1 LAQAGFM
8 HEHPEVLGEK
18 GLAEWDKATKGMH
31 LPQHVPQHAR
41 KAILVNHKHL
51 HKNKGHG
58 KP

>member
-1 LAQAGFM
+1 M